1 MSYETLVSLE
11 KFRKTEQR
19 LFYLSKTQYIPVTI
33 YIGIDFISPLQMKQE
48 VY

>member
-1 MSYETLVSLE
+1 MSYETLVSLD

-33 YIGIDFISPLQMKQE
+33 YIGIDSISTLQMNRK